1 MIESEISDTTR
12 RPSMSE
18 LQEPG
23 RDDACGGRTSIF
35 KSGSPFS
42 NRLYRYIAGGAL
54 VVFAVVWHM
63 RATGRF
69 SWITVASFA
78 LYVWLCL
85 IYGRTFILATRH
97 LALSKAGLSYQF
109 LGGFFAFN
117 TLLFALA
124 LISPLGMVVNIS
136 LLTAVAL
143 GLDAFTGRLVGKTI
157 DRCDELP
164 SLLCILLAGTATTLW
179 CFEAQVPLLSDGS
192 EIVWRTWRDAF
203 IHARQI
209 SVFSQAHGLATI
221 QELNMAGTAA
231 RIYHF
236 ASYLPAAAIA
246 VMTSSTAVESYS
258 AVQLP
263 LGILLTGLA
272 AFTLVACM
280 WGPWPAFAAS
290 AALLLLPDAYQQGFA
305 NRYLSYNFLAQANLG
320 MLYGLACAALAWTF
334 IFDGCSRGSYRAIL
348 VGYFFLSLCLT
359 YKAHIFVASA
369 FVALLFTCLFFS
381 GLRAGR
387 RIIFTLACTAVF
399 AAVIAWSQGMDRVP
413 VMRLDGSGAA
423 WYVMQLLKDYDD
435 GAIKEFFSRVL
446 VRERHSMIVDG
457 LYAVALLSLS
467 TFGLWL
473 LAVAAVAILAKKRIS
488 PALLWFPLIILVNYF
503 VMSLGLAI
511 DTRGHGTPDELLNRP
526 LVWAYFC
533 VVCWSVGGAYY
544 LAFGAHAPPT
554 RRQGVVL
561 LALVTCGVA
570 GPLIFGPNLQTFPT
584 RKGHESYE
592 KFNAIPRCLFKAA
605 QFIRQHGSQGDIVQ
619 DSENDPRFILS
630 ALTERQLFASATLF
644 GGRVSGHQERLESL
658 RDFKLVRSAG
668 EWRSYLALHRIDW
681 YLLHPQSAVAWPEGI
696 FRNVAFACDGY
707 RVFRA
712 SD

>member
-1 MIESEISDTTR
+1 M
-12 RPSMSE
+12 
-18 LQEPG
+18 
-23 RDDACGGRTSIF
+23 
-35 KSGSPFS
+35 
-42 NRLYRYIAGGAL
+42 YRYIAGGAL
-54 VVFAVVWHM
+54 VVFAVVWHI
-63 RATGRF
+63 RATDRF
-69 SWITVASFA
+69 SWIALASIA

-85 IYGRTFILATRH
+85 TYGRTFVLAAGPVAR
-97 LALSKAGLSYQF
+97 SKAGLSYQF
-109 LGGFFAFN
+109 LGGFFVFN

-124 LISPLGMVVNIS
+124 LISPLGMLVNIS
-136 LLTAVAL
+136 LLTVVAL
-143 GLDAFTGRLVGKTI
+143 GLDVFTRRPSGKAI
-157 DRCDELP
+157 ERCDELP

-179 CFEAQVPLLSDGS
+179 CSDIQVPLPSDGS

-221 QELNMAGTAA
+221 QEMNMAGAPA

-246 VMTSSTAVESYS
+246 AMTSSTAVESYS

-305 NRYLSYNFLAQANLG
+305 NRYLGYNFLAQANLG
-320 MLYGLACAALAWTF
+320 MLYGLACAALAWKF
-334 IFDGCSRGSYRAIL
+334 ILDGSSRGSYCAIL
-348 VGYFFLSLCLT
+348 IGYFLLFLCLT

-369 FVALLFTCLFFS
+369 FVAFVFPCLFFP
-381 GLRAGR
+381 GLRLGMRVILVA
-387 RIIFTLACTAVF
+387 ACTAVF
-399 AAVIAWSQGMDRVP
+399 FAVIAWSQGMDRVP

-435 GAIKEFFSRVL
+435 GAIKAFFSRVL
-446 VRERHSMIVDG
+446 VQERNGAIVDG

-473 LAVAAVAILAKKRIS
+473 IAVAAVAVLTRKQIS
-488 PALLWFPLIILVNYF
+488 QALLWFPVFILANYF
-503 VMSLGLAI
+503 VMSLGLAT

-533 VVCWSVGGAYY
+533 VVCWSAGGAYY
-544 LAFGAHAPPT
+544 LAFGAVAPPT
-554 RRQGVVL
+554 RTQRVVF
-561 LALVTCGVA
+561 LALVASGVA
-570 GPLIFGPNLQTFPT
+570 GPLIFGPNLQTFPA

-592 KFNAIPRCLFKAA
+592 KFNTVPRCLFKAA
-605 QFIRQHGSQGDIVQ
+605 EFIRQHGSHGDIVQ

-630 ALTERQLFASATLF
+630 ALTEKQLFAGETLL
-644 GGRVSGHQERLESL
+644 GGRVSGHRERLESL
-658 RDFKLVRSAG
+658 RDFKLAGSVG
-668 EWRSYLALHRIDW
+668 EWKSYLASHRIEW
-681 YLLHPQSAVAWPEGI
+681 YLLHPQSAVAWPESI
-696 FRNVAFACDGY
+696 FQHVAFTCDGY
-707 RVFRA
+707 RVFRT
-712 SD
+712 SE